1 MHTNFISKNKNTTCL
16 VLLLLLISLLI
27 IGCKSRVTD
36 EEYLKLEKELK
47 VNYHKSI
54 PKNATRL
61 VFITDE
67 GCPNCVISFS
77 QFILQNIDTYKDSGL
92 IFIHSYGKNVDIDSY
107 SSMKNRNIILS
118 SDYPKKTE
126 IIPSLGIVYLK
137 PLKQEIDTIIHI
149 DASIIKEQFQYI
161 LQKN

>member
-1 MHTNFISKNKNTTCL
+1 MNALLKYLNRNTCFVVFFCSFL
-16 VLLLLLISLLI
+16 VSSCNTSSSDDNYLLLQ
-27 IGCKSRVTD
+27 
-36 EEYLKLEKELK
+36 KELK
-47 VNYHKSI
+47 ENYHISI

-77 QFILQNIDTYKDSGL
+77 QLILQNIDKYKDAGL
-92 IFIHSYGKNVDIDSY
+92 VFIHSTGKNVDIDSY
-107 SSMKNRNIILS
+107 SSMKNRNIIIS
-118 SDYPKKTE
+118 SDYPDKSE

>member
-1 MHTNFISKNKNTTCL
+1 MHTNFICNKKNITCL
-16 VLLLLLISLLI
+16 VFLLLISLLM
-27 IGCKSRVTD
+27 IGCNSQVTN

-67 GCPNCVISFS
+67 GCPNCIISFS
-77 QFILQNIDTYKDSGL
+77 QLILQNIDKYKDSGL
-92 IFIHSYGKNVDIDSY
+92 IFIHSSGRNVDIDSY

-118 SDYPKKTE
+118 SDYPDKSE